1 MLWHISSA
9 STNILFIYSGLI
21 SIFLHIHPFGA
32 GVDYICS
39 FLQKTLPSLKVT
51 EIEQLMNKFPSV
63 FQQELI
69 GIGANMERRWK
80 YAGFCNDNEVPTS
93 QI

>member
-1 MLWHISSA
+1 MTI
-9 STNILFIYSGLI
+9 ILNNLVGYSVLTGLI

-39 FLQKTLPSLKVT
+39 FLQKTVPSLKVT
-51 EIEQLMNKFPSV
+51 EIEQMMSKFPSV
-63 FQQELI
+63 FQQEVV

-80 YAGFCNDNEVPTS
+80 YVGFNIESDTS
-93 QI
+93 VMQV